1 MKFQRWDVLKSS
13 TLLIAFLII
22 LPFQLWASYDLKN
35 AYPEPELKPN
45 DVVRLQLLA
54 MQQNDESDIGIEV
67 TFRFASPAN
76 KKQTGPLQR
85 FIRLVRNP
93 SYRPLLN
100 HTNATFLELTVE
112 EDFAVQEVVITTS
125 NGERIGYRFWLSIQK
140 GPVYPGCWMTDSVVP
155 FKVMEV

>member
-1 MKFQRWDVLKSS
+1 MFNRANPLVF
-13 TLLIAFLII
+13 LLI
-22 LPFQLWASYDLKN
+22 LPFQVWATYNIEN

-54 MQQNDESDIGIEV
+54 MQQNDDSDFGIEV

-76 KKQTGPLQR
+76 KKQSGPLKR

-125 NGERIGYRFWLSIQK
+125 NGERIGYRFRLSIQK
-140 GPVYPGCWMTDSVVP
+140 GPLYPGCWMTDSVIP

>member
-1 MKFQRWDVLKSS
+1 
-13 TLLIAFLII
+13 
-22 LPFQLWASYDLKN
+22 
-35 AYPEPELKPN
+35 
-45 DVVRLQLLA
+45 
-54 MQQNDESDIGIEV
+54 MQQNDDSNFGIEV

-100 HTNATFLELTVE
+100 HTTATFLELTVE
-112 EDFAVQEVVITTS
+112 EDFAVQEVVITSS
-125 NGERIGYRFWLSIQK
+125 NGERICYRFRLSIQK
-140 GPVYPGCWMTDSVVP
+140 GPIYPGCWMTDSVVP

>member
-1 MKFQRWDVLKSS
+1 MFKRA
-13 TLLIAFLII
+13 TLLVFLFI
-22 LPFQLWASYDLKN
+22 LPFFKVWASYDIEN

-54 MQQNDESDIGIEV
+54 MQQNDDSDFGIEV
-67 TFRFASPAN
+67 TFRFASPSN
-76 KKQTGPLQR
+76 KIQTGPLKR

-100 HTNATFLELTVE
+100 HINATFLELNIE
-112 EDFAVQEVVITTS
+112 EDFAVQDVIITTS
-125 NGERIGYRFWLSIQK
+125 NRERIGYRFRLSIQK
-140 GPVYPGCWMTDSVVP
+140 GPLYPGCWMTDSVIP

>member
-1 MKFQRWDVLKSS
+1 MFKRAS
-13 TLLIAFLII
+13 LLVFLFI
-22 LPFQLWASYDLKN
+22 LPFQVWAAYNIEN

-54 MQQNDESDIGIEV
+54 MQQNDDSDFGIEV

-76 KKQTGPLQR
+76 KKQTGPLKR

-100 HTNATFLELTVE
+100 HINATFLELTVE
-112 EDFAVQEVVITTS
+112 EDFAVQDVIITTS
-125 NGERIGYRFWLSIQK
+125 NGKRIGYRFRLSIQK
-140 GPVYPGCWMTDSVVP
+140 GPLYPGCWMTDSVIP
-155 FKVMEV
+155 FKVIEV

>member
-1 MKFQRWDVLKSS
+1 MFKRA
-13 TLLIAFLII
+13 TLLVFLFI
-22 LPFQLWASYDLKN
+22 LPFQVWASYDIEN

-54 MQQNDESDIGIEV
+54 MQQNDDSDFGIEV
-67 TFRFASPAN
+67 TFRFASPSN
-76 KKQTGPLQR
+76 KIQTGPLKR

-100 HTNATFLELTVE
+100 HINATFLELNIE
-112 EDFAVQEVVITTS
+112 EDFAVQDVIITTS
-125 NGERIGYRFWLSIQK
+125 NRERIGYRFRLSIQK
-140 GPVYPGCWMTDSVVP
+140 GPFYPGCWMTDSVIP

>member
-35 AYPEPELKPN
+35 AYPEHELKPN

-76 KKQTGPLQR
+76 KKQTGPLKR
-85 FIRLVRNP
+85 FIGLVRNP

-125 NGERIGYRFWLSIQK
+125 NGERIGYRFRLSIQK
-140 GPVYPGCWMTDSVVP
+140 GPVYLDCWMTDSVVP

>member
-1 MKFQRWDVLKSS
+1 MFKRAP
-13 TLLIAFLII
+13 LLVFLFI
-22 LPFQLWASYDLKN
+22 LPFKVWASYDIEN
-35 AYPEPELKPN
+35 GYPDPELKPN

-54 MQQNDESDIGIEV
+54 MQQNDDSDFGIEV

-76 KKQTGPLQR
+76 KKQTGPLKR

-100 HTNATFLELTVE
+100 HINATFLELNIE
-112 EDFAVQEVVITTS
+112 EDFAVQDVIITTS
-125 NGERIGYRFWLSIQK
+125 NRERIGYRFRLSIQK
-140 GPVYPGCWMTDSVVP
+140 GPLYPGCWMTDSVIP

>member
-1 MKFQRWDVLKSS
+1 MIKRATHLV
-13 TLLIAFLII
+13 FLFI
-22 LPFQLWASYDLKN
+22 LPFQLWASYDIEN

-54 MQQNDESDIGIEV
+54 MQQNDDSDFGIEV

-76 KKQTGPLQR
+76 KKQTGPLKR

-100 HTNATFLELTVE
+100 HINATFLELTVE
-112 EDFAVQEVVITTS
+112 EDFAVQDVIITTS
-125 NGERIGYRFWLSIQK
+125 NGKRIGYRFRLSIQK
-140 GPVYPGCWMTDSVVP
+140 GTLYRGCWMTDSVVP

>member
-1 MKFQRWDVLKSS
+1 MFRRVS
-13 TLLIAFLII
+13 LLIFIFALT
-22 LPFQLWASYDLKN
+22 LQVWASYDIKN
-35 AYPEPELKPN
+35 AYPDPKLKPN

-125 NGERIGYRFWLSIQK
+125 KGERIGFRFRLSIQK
-140 GPVYPGCWMTDSVVP
+140 GPLYPGCWMTDSVVP

>member
-1 MKFQRWDVLKSS
+1 MLKSS
-13 TLLIAFLII
+13 TLLILLFII
-22 LPFQLWASYDLKN
+22 TFRVCASSDIKN

-54 MQQNDESDIGIEV
+54 MQQNDDSDFGIEV

-76 KKQTGPLQR
+76 KKQTGPLKR
-85 FIRLVRNP
+85 FISLVRNP

-100 HTNATFLELTVE
+100 HINATFLELTVE
-112 EDFAVQEVVITTS
+112 EDFAVQDVIITTS
-125 NGERIGYRFWLSIQK
+125 NGKRIGYRFRLSIQK
-140 GPVYPGCWMTDSVVP
+140 GPLYPDCWMTDSVIP

>member
-1 MKFQRWDVLKSS
+1 MIKRATHLV
-13 TLLIAFLII
+13 FLFI
-22 LPFQLWASYDLKN
+22 LPFQVWASYDIEN

-54 MQQNDESDIGIEV
+54 MQQNDDSDFGIEV

-76 KKQTGPLQR
+76 KKQTGPLKR
-85 FIRLVRNP
+85 FISLVRNP

-100 HTNATFLELTVE
+100 HINATFIELTVE
-112 EDFAVQEVVITTS
+112 EVFAIQDVIITTS
-125 NGERIGYRFWLSIQK
+125 NGERIGYRFQLSIQK
-140 GPVYPGCWMTDSVVP
+140 GPLYPGCWMTDSVIP

>member
-1 MKFQRWDVLKSS
+1 MFNRANPLVF
-13 TLLIAFLII
+13 LLI
-22 LPFQLWASYDLKN
+22 LPFQVWASYDIEN

-54 MQQNDESDIGIEV
+54 MQQNDDSDFGIEV

-76 KKQTGPLQR
+76 KKQTGPLKR

-100 HTNATFLELTVE
+100 HINATFLELNIE
-112 EDFAVQEVVITTS
+112 EDFAVQDVIITTS
-125 NGERIGYRFWLSIQK
+125 NGKRIGYRFRLSIQK
-140 GPVYPGCWMTDSVVP
+140 GPLFPGCWMTDSVIP

>member
-1 MKFQRWDVLKSS
+1 MFKRAISLVF
-13 TLLIAFLII
+13 IFI
-22 LPFQLWASYDLKN
+22 LHIQVWASYDIEN

-45 DVVRLQLLA
+45 DIVRLQLLA
-54 MQQNDESDIGIEV
+54 MQQNDDSNFGIEV

-76 KKQTGPLQR
+76 KKQTGPLKR

-100 HTNATFLELTVE
+100 HINATFLELTVE
-112 EDFAVQEVVITTS
+112 EDFAVQDVIITTS
-125 NGERIGYRFWLSIQK
+125 NGKRIGYRFRLSIQK
-140 GPVYPGCWMTDSVVP
+140 GPLYPDCWMTDSVIP

>member
-1 MKFQRWDVLKSS
+1 MFKSF
-13 TLLIAFLII
+13 TLLIFIFALTFKV
-22 LPFQLWASYDLKN
+22 WASYDIN
-35 AYPEPELKPN
+35 NSYPDPKLEPN

-76 KKQTGPLQR
+76 KKLTGPLNR

-100 HTNATFLELTVE
+100 HINATFLDLTIE
-112 EDFAVQEVVITTS
+112 ENFAVQDVIITS
-125 NGERIGYRFWLSIQK
+125 SSGKRIGYRFRLSIQK
-140 GPVYPGCWMTDSVVP
+140 DRLYQGCWMTDSVIP
-155 FKVMEV
+155 FKVTEV

>member
-1 MKFQRWDVLKSS
+1 MLKSS
-13 TLLIAFLII
+13 TLLVFLLI
-22 LPFQLWASYDLKN
+22 LPFQVLASFDLKN

-93 SYRPLLN
+93 SYRALLN
-100 HTNATFLELTVE
+100 HTSATFLELTVE

-125 NGERIGYRFWLSIQK
+125 NGERIGYRFRLSVQK

>member
-1 MKFQRWDVLKSS
+1 MFKRATLIVFISILSFQV
-13 TLLIAFLII
+13 
-22 LPFQLWASYDLKN
+22 WASYDIEN

-54 MQQNDESDIGIEV
+54 MQQNDDSDFGIEV
-67 TFRFASPAN
+67 TFRFASPSN
-76 KKQTGPLQR
+76 KIQTGPLKR

-93 SYRPLLN
+93 SYLPLLN

-112 EDFAVQEVVITTS
+112 EDFAVQDVIITTS
-125 NGERIGYRFWLSIQK
+125 KGERIGYRFRLSIQK
-140 GPVYPGCWMTDSVVP
+140 GTLYPGCWMTDSVVP

>member
-1 MKFQRWDVLKSS
+1 MFKRA
-13 TLLIAFLII
+13 TLLVFLFI
-22 LPFQLWASYDLKN
+22 LPFQVWASYDIEN

-54 MQQNDESDIGIEV
+54 MQQNDDSDFGIEV

-76 KKQTGPLQR
+76 KKQTGPLKR

-100 HTNATFLELTVE
+100 HINATFLELNIE
-112 EDFAVQEVVITTS
+112 EDFAVQDVIITTS
-125 NGERIGYRFWLSIQK
+125 NGERIGYRFRLSIQK
-140 GPVYPGCWMTDSVVP
+140 GPLYPGCWMTDSVIP

>member
-1 MKFQRWDVLKSS
+1 MIKRATHLV
-13 TLLIAFLII
+13 FLFI
-22 LPFQLWASYDLKN
+22 LPFQVWASYDIEN

-54 MQQNDESDIGIEV
+54 MQQNDDSDFGIEV
-67 TFRFASPAN
+67 TFRFASPSN
-76 KKQTGPLQR
+76 KIQTGPLKR

-93 SYRPLLN
+93 SYLPLLN

-112 EDFAVQEVVITTS
+112 EDFAVQDVIITTS
-125 NGERIGYRFWLSIQK
+125 KGKRIGYRFRLSIQK
-140 GPVYPGCWMTDSVVP
+140 GPLYPGCWMTDSVIP